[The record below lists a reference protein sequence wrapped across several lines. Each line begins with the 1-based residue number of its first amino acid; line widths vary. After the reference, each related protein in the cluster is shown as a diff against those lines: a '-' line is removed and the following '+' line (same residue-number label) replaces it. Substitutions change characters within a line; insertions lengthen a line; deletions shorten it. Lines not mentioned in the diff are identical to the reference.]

1 MCHPG
6 PAPPPLLTS
15 LLFCSRDRLAS
26 TLLPQ
31 VTPARRTPPGAA
43 RCDRCAGVEVAQRR
57 PCGRPAVGSAGRV
70 PRTGRGFGAR
80 LCRGR
85 LLASSTSACPPQ
97 QRWPCSLGLPPFF
110 SLALKEHVE
119 NSPSSTCFSMNLQ
132 VPPKVKFSGSLKAF
146 FISPHFQKDFRWLP
160 LHRNKRNIKDA
171 GRPVRTGR

>member
-1 MCHPG
+1 MPALCCPKSRQPG
-6 PAPPPLLTS
+6 GPLPGLRAVTGVRGWRWLRDAPAVV
-15 LLFCSRDRLAS
+15 
-26 TLLPQ
+26 LPSN
-31 VTPARRTPPGAA
+31 
-43 RCDRCAGVEVAQRR
+43 CIS
-57 PCGRPAVGSAGRV
+57 VGSAGRV

-97 QRWPCSLGLPPFF
+97 QRWPCSLGSPPFF

-146 FISPHFQKDFRWLP
+146 FISPHFQKDFRWLS
-160 LHRNKRNIKDA
+160 LHRNKRNIKGA